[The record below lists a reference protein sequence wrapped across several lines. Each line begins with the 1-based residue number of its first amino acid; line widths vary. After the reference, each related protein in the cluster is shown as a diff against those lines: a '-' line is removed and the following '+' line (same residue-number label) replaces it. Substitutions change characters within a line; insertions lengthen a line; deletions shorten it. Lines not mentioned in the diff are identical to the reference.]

1 MSRARIRVARGATGF
16 WRQGDDPLRRVD
28 VAAFK
33 TACHAVARSI
43 RATVGHVT
51 PAGVTPSFH
60 TVLITAPGIRSTVL
74 CHEVLSVVAFVAGPP
89 RAGAPLTDFTSP
101 PAWADT
107 FELSGFRL
115 LDVDELSTPLA
126 AADTSELAEAE
137 LEQVRYWRPGTVGE
151 LMFNWWD

>member
-1 MSRARIRVARGATGF
+1 M
-16 WRQGDDPLRRVD
+16 RQVD
-28 VAAFK
+28 VVAFK

-43 RATVGHVT
+43 RATVGEVT
-51 PAGVTPSFH
+51 LAGVTPSFH

-74 CHEVLSVVAFVAGPP
+74 CHAVLPVVAFAASPT
-89 RAGAPLTDFTSP
+89 RAGAPLADFQSP

-107 FELSGFRL
+107 FELDGFRL
-115 LDVDELSTPLA
+115 LDVEELSMPLA

-137 LEQVRYWRPGTVGE
+137 LEQVRYWRPSTVGE